1 VIQSLNPR
9 LVQRLLALTAL
20 ALVLGTAALALGRDD
35 RTTSTLPE
43 SAPAPGGGWY
53 DALAA
58 PEPSLTALRA
68 NLCGFQ
74 VTKATQG
81 VAHPVLPC
89 GAQIYVRFE
98 DAEVLTRVIGRGPL
112 TPRSEFAVTPK
123 LAQRIGLAG
132 VQRVTWRFA
141 AAS

>member
-1 VIQSLNPR
+1 VNQSLSPQ
-9 LVQRLLALTAL
+9 LVQRLLALAAL
-20 ALVLGTAALALGRDD
+20 ALVLGTGALALSRDHD
-35 RTTSTLPE
+35 SSTTFPE
-43 SAPAPGGGWY
+43 SAPAPGGGWF

-74 VTKATQG
+74 VTEDTQG

-98 DAEVLTRVIGRGPL
+98 NAEVLTRVIGRGPL
-112 TPRSEFAVTPK
+112 TPRSEFAVTPR
-123 LAQRIGLAG
+123 LAARIGLEG
-132 VQRVTWRFA
+132 VQRVKWRFA
-141 AAS
+141 AAG